1 MVIKSIPINKKTN
14 LSPETQT
21 DQIKNLL
28 QIAIR
33 EKAEYPKRDRDM
45 VNLMEDMHRGNYSQT
60 IHRLKLM
67 IKRQRNITS
76 AAHDEL
82 IALMGEL

>member
-1 MVIKSIPINKKTN
+1 MVIKSIPINNKTN

-21 DQIKNLL
+21 EQIKNLL

-45 VNLMEDMHRGNYSQT
+45 VNLMEDMHRGNYGQT
-60 IHRLKLM
+60 IHRS
-67 IKRQRNITS
+67 NASETS
-76 AAHDEL
+76 QAPHMMSSL
-82 IALMGEL
+82 R